1 MKAVVNATRMTLMS
15 ALNLRKNIVRSKG
28 SYHYDDQDTP
38 YLDFTSQYGVH
49 LFGHNPD
56 FLWDELIAQRDKPN
70 MIQPME
76 TMGSINLAKKLISIA
91 PGKMEN
97 VIFANSGA
105 EIVEAAIKM
114 ACIKTKRSKILSTKN
129 SYHGKTMGAALA
141 TGNDEYREDFHSW
154 NSSFEHVEFDNLD
167 IIEDRLSSGEFAAF
181 IVEPIQGEGGVNVP
195 SPGYLKAC
203 EKICRKYKTLYVLD
217 EVQTGLGR
225 TGYMFACE
233 KENVE
238 PDIILL
244 SKALGGGLMP
254 ISACISNARSW
265 CAEFGLKHSSTFANN
280 HLACHIG
287 YSVINELCNKPELLE
302 GAKTKGQYLSEQLHL
317 LTQRWPDVFHSAT
330 GVGLMQG
337 IKLRNW
343 RDDGS
348 YFVVGTSHLGMAV
361 PLVASYLLNKCHV
374 FTMPTLSGHNTLR
387 IQPNLHVQNADIDK
401 LIAGLDEAA
410 EIINRG
416 AFSEFI
422 EVATGAKP
430 KVGYNKQNINP
441 TNLVKPV
448 DTKAEKLGTFAFL
461 MHPLT
466 TEDMVEILPGGLSGY
481 TDENYQILHDW
492 FKELKS
498 IYPLDTF
505 PAFYLPYL
513 PSKDGGYV
521 DGWLISSSLTSQE
534 MLKLSKVDKQI
545 LLDNYIKEAKELNVD
560 MIGLGAFTSV
570 ISRSGTLLED
580 CDIPIT
586 TGNAYTALT
595 STEGIRQLCDSMGQS
610 LSQFNV
616 AIVGAKGSV
625 GRLSSLDI
633 ARDCHTLTLIGNANN
648 AIAMEGLQALAGEIC
663 FELLKSPSKNNICG
677 IEALLHQSHIT
688 LDTIPNHLLENNDT
702 ESLQKLYFYVDAQA
716 YKKTSKHLPI
726 KITTDVENELKACD
740 VIITATSN
748 GGEFIKPDYLK
759 PNAIIC
765 DAARPSD
772 LCSSITKERPDVYIF
787 EGGLSKLIV
796 PTYFGRTNVHSPTPD
811 VCLACLS
818 ETIILTMGQV
828 KTSRSIGGI
837 SSIDEAKEIG
847 ELATKHG
854 FSVNVECFQKISQKI
869 S

>member
-1 MKAVVNATRMTLMS
+1 MKAVVNATRMKLME
-15 ALNLRKNIVRSKG
+15 ALNLRKKITTSKG
-28 SYHYDDQDTP
+28 SYLYAENNIR

-76 TMGSINLAKKLISIA
+76 TSGSLALAELLLKIA
-91 PGKMEN
+91 PGEMEH
-97 VIFANSGA
+97 VVFANSGA

-114 ACIKTKRSKILSTKN
+114 ACIKTKRSRILSTKN

-141 TGNDEYREDFHSW
+141 TGNDEYREDFHGW
-154 NSSFEHVEFDNLD
+154 NSSFEHVEFDNIA
-167 IIEDRLSSGEFAAF
+167 IIEEKLSSGDFAAF

-195 SPGYLKAC
+195 SSGYLKEC
-203 EKICRKYKTLYVLD
+203 EKICRKYKTLYILD

-238 PDIILL
+238 PDILLL
-244 SKALGGGLMP
+244 SKALGGGLMS

-265 CAEFGLKHSSTFANN
+265 SAEFGLKHSSTFANN

-287 YSVINELCNKPELLE
+287 FTVVNKLHNEPELLE
-302 GAKTKGQYLSEQLHL
+302 NAKEKGQYLSDQLKQ
-317 LTQRWPDVFHSAT
+317 LTQRWPGVFHSAS

-337 IKLRNW
+337 IKLRHW

-361 PLVASYLLNKCHV
+361 PLVASYLLNKCNV
-374 FTMPTLSGHNTLR
+374 FTMPTLTGHNTLR
-387 IQPNLHVQNADIDK
+387 VQPNLYIEKEDIDR
-401 LIAGLDEAA
+401 LITGLDEAA

-430 KVGYNKQNINP
+430 KEGYNIQPINP
-441 TNLVKPV
+441 TNLIKPV
-448 DTKAEKLGTFAFL
+448 DSKAEKLGTFAFL

-481 TDENYQILHDW
+481 TNENYQILHDW

-545 LLDNYIKEAKELNVD
+545 LLDNYIEEAKDLGVD

-570 ISRSGTLLED
+570 ISRSGTLLKD
-580 CDIPIT
+580 CGFPIT

-595 STEGIRQLCDSMGQS
+595 STEGIRQLCDSVGQS
-610 LSQFNV
+610 LSRLNV

-633 ARDCHTLTLIGNANN
+633 SRDCNILTLIGNANN

-663 FELLKSPSKNNICG
+663 FELLKTPSKNNLCG
-677 IEALLHQSHIT
+677 IEALMHKSGIT
-688 LDTIPNHLLENNDT
+688 LATIPKDLLADNDAST
-702 ESLQKLYFYVDAQA
+702 LQKLYFYIDAQA
-716 YKKTSKHLPI
+716 YKKTSTHLPI
-726 KITTDVENELKACD
+726 KITTDVVNELKECD

-748 GGEFIKPDYLK
+748 GGEFIKPDFLK

-772 LCSSITKERPDVYIF
+772 LCASIIAERPDVYIF
-787 EGGLSKLIV
+787 EGGLSKLIA
-796 PTYFGRTNVHSPTPD
+796 PTYFGRTNVHSPSPE
-811 VCLACLS
+811 VSLACLS
-818 ETIILTMGQV
+818 ETIILTMAQV
-828 KTSRSIGGI
+828 KNSRSVGGV
-837 SSIDEAKEIG
+837 STIDEAKDIYA
-847 ELATKHG
+847 LAQKHG
-854 FSVNVECFQKISQKI
+854 FSVNIECFQQISQKI